1 MNIRIINHHFSV
13 SGPLTKG
20 DFTTLVQAGVTTLIN
35 GRPDFEEPN
44 QVPDAILRMWARETG
59 LEYYFLPVVSGNYS
73 EQDVAKFGR
82 ILLGARGRV
91 HAICRTGTRVL
102 HLWALARWAQGLSQH
117 EIKQA
122 GDQAGVDL
130 SSVLLTFN
138 SRTGESQ
145 NLH

>member
-20 DFTTLVQAGVTTLIN
+20 DFHTLVQAGVTTLIN

-44 QVPDAILRMWARETG
+44 QVPDALLRVWARSAG
-59 LEYYFLPVVSGNYS
+59 LEYNFLPVVSGNYK
-73 EQDVAKFGR
+73 EQDVAEFGR

-138 SRTGESQ
+138 NRTGESQ

>member
-44 QVPDAILRMWARETG
+44 QVPDALLRVWAGSAG
-59 LEYYFLPVVSGNYS
+59 LEYHFLPVVSGNYKK
-73 EQDVAKFGR
+73 QDVAEFGR

-138 SRTGESQ
+138 NRTGESQ

>member
-1 MNIRIINHHFSV
+1 MNIRTINHHFSV
-13 SGPLTKG
+13 SGPLTKD
-20 DFTTLVQAGVTTLIN
+20 DFYTLAQAGVTTLIN

-44 QVPDAILRMWARETG
+44 QVPDAMLRVWARTAG
-59 LEYYFLPVVSGNYS
+59 LKYEFLPVVSGNYS
-73 EQDVAKFGR
+73 KQDVAEFGR
-82 ILLGARGRV
+82 ILLGAKGRV

-102 HLWALARWAQGLSQH
+102 HLWALARWEQGLSQH

-130 SSVLLTFN
+130 NGVLLTYQN
-138 SRTGESQ
+138 RISYSQ

>member
-1 MNIRIINHHFSV
+1 MNIRTINHHFSV
-13 SGPLTKG
+13 SGPLTK
-20 DFTTLVQAGVTTLIN
+20 DDLHTLAQAGITTLIN

-102 HLWALARWAQGLSQH
+102 HLWALARWEQGLSQH

-130 SSVLLTFN
+130 DGVLLTYQN
-138 SRTGESQ
+138 RISQSQ